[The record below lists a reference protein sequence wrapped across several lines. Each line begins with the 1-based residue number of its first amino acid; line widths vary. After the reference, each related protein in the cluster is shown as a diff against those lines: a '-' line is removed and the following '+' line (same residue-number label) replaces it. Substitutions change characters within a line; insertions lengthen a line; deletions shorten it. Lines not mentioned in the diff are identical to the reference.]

1 MNKSIE
7 DIYKGYLKKEFTP
20 TEILNQY
27 LDRINKVDK
36 SLNSFTEI
44 FETKVKKDSKKL
56 DNLFCDEK
64 NISNPLFGIPI
75 SLKDIF
81 LVKDSICTCGSK
93 MLKNYVSNYNSTVYE
108 KLNNLNVLLIG
119 KNNMDEFAMGSSTE
133 TSFFGPTANPWD
145 QSRVPG
151 GSSGGSAAAV
161 SAGLSCISL
170 GTDTGGSIRQPA
182 SFCGVVG
189 MKPTYGRISRFGMI
203 AFSSSLD
210 QAGPITNTV
219 KDSAIVLDAISG
231 FDSKD
236 STSLNLKP
244 TNSYQ
249 SLINDKF
256 SFKDFVFGVPS
267 SLLEEGLDTEVRSRF
282 NELLSSLKSLG
293 AKLIDI
299 ELPHAKFSVATYYI
313 IAPSEASSNLSRF
326 DGIRYGFNDNGYEN
340 QDLVET
346 YIKNRSLGFGEEV
359 KRRIMLGT
367 YSLSSGY
374 YDAYYLKAIKVK
386 KLIENDFKEVF
397 KKVDAVLTP
406 TCPELP
412 FKLGEKKNDPLQMYL
427 SDILTIPANLAQL
440 PAISIPIGLSS
451 NNLPIGVQLAS
462 DKLNENAMMKM
473 AYLIEQEVSF
483 SKTSLN
489 I

>member
-1 MNKSIE
+1 M
-7 DIYKGYLKKEFTP
+7 
-20 TEILNQY
+20 
-27 LDRINKVDK
+27 
-36 SLNSFTEI
+36 
-44 FETKVKKDSKKL
+44 
-56 DNLFCDEK
+56 
-64 NISNPLFGIPI
+64 
-75 SLKDIF
+75 
-81 LVKDSICTCGSK
+81 
-93 MLKNYVSNYNSTVYE
+93 
-108 KLNNLNVLLIG
+108 
-119 KNNMDEFAMGSSTE
+119 
-133 TSFFGPTANPWD
+133 
-145 QSRVPG
+145 
-151 GSSGGSAAAV
+151 
-161 SAGLSCISL
+161 
-170 GTDTGGSIRQPA
+170 
-182 SFCGVVG
+182 
-189 MKPTYGRISRFGMI
+189 
-203 AFSSSLD
+203 
-210 QAGPITNTV
+210 
-219 KDSAIVLDAISG
+219 
-231 FDSKD
+231 
-236 STSLNLKP
+236 
-244 TNSYQ
+244 
-249 SLINDKF
+249 
-256 SFKDFVFGVPS
+256 
-267 SLLEEGLDTEVRSRF
+267 EEGLDTEVKSRF
-282 NELLSSLKSLG
+282 DELLSSLKSLG

-346 YIKNRSLGFGEEV
+346 YIRNRSLGFGEEV

-483 SKTSLN
+483 SKTSLS